1 VSERP
6 VVPKEELEAAIEA
19 RRELGTELEP
29 QVVDAFVERIERRID
44 ERVASRVGPR
54 GRRDD
59 RDERSASIG
68 VALGS
73 MGIGIPLTGIA
84 AGTAGLAGLL
94 VCWIG
99 IVLVNVAYALSRR
112 YARR

>member
-1 VSERP
+1 VSEGP
-6 VVPKEELEAAIEA
+6 VVPKDELEAAIEA
-19 RRELGTELEP
+19 RREVGAELEP
-29 QVVDAFVERIERRID
+29 QVIDAFVERIEKRIE
-44 ERVASRVGPR
+44 ERESRVG
-54 GRRDD
+54 RRSRKDD
-59 RDERSASIG
+59 KDERGAAIG

-73 MGIGIPLTGIA
+73 MAIGIPLTGIA

-112 YARR
+112 IAR

>member
-19 RRELGTELEP
+19 RRELGAELEP
-29 QVVDAFVERIERRID
+29 HVIDAFVERIEKRIE
-44 ERVASRVGPR
+44 ERVGSRIGR
-54 GRRDD
+54 SRRDD
-59 RDERSASIG
+59 RDERGAAIG

-99 IVLVNVAYALSRR
+99 IVLVNVAYAISRR
-112 YARR
+112 HAR